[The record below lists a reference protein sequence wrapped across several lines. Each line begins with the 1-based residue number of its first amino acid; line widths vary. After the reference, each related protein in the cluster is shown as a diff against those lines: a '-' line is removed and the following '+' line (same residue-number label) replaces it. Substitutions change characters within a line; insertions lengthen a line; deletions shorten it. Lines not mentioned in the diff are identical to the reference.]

1 MNLIVSE
8 RGTFLAL
15 RSERLRLQM
24 PNQEPQE
31 VALRDLQTVT
41 VTTTACTLSA
51 EAIRACATFGVQI
64 DLVDGL
70 GAPYAKFSSPYLVG
84 TVSTRRA
91 QMTAYLTPVG
101 VEVACHAIRAR
112 LRNQASLLKYF
123 GKYRKEADPA
133 AYEVIQR
140 AQPAFTTL
148 ETELDSI
155 TGANIDEVRD
165 VLLGLEGRGGVVYWG
180 AVAAL
185 LPADLAFPGRLGRGA
200 TDPTNMTL
208 NYGYGILYARAAG
221 VLATAGLEPFAGFL
235 HTDRPGKPS
244 LVLDFVE
251 GFRAACVDRP
261 VLALQDETLVV
272 REHRGHRL
280 GMRLKLANLE
290 QLTAVAPEVTTV
302 YSWTHSGNDRMNWV
316 NAQLGFQ
323 EAGQSAIWEQDFS
336 IH

>member
-1 MNLIVSE
+1 MNLIISE

-15 RSERLRLQM
+15 RSERLRLQV
-24 PNQEPQE
+24 PQQEAQE

-51 EAIRACATFGVQI
+51 EAIRACAKFGVQI

-91 QMTAYLTPVG
+91 QMQAYLTPTS
-101 VEVACHAIRAR
+101 VEVARHAIRAR

-123 GKYRKEADPA
+123 GKYRKEAAPFA
-133 AYEVIQR
+133 FEAIQK
-140 AQPAFTTL
+140 ALPGLTAL
-148 ETELDSI
+148 ETELDAVQGSC
-155 TGANIDEVRD
+155 IDEVRD
-165 VLLGLEGRGGVVYWG
+165 TLLGIEGRGGVVYWG
-180 AVAAL
+180 AVATM
-185 LPADLAFPGRLGRGA
+185 LPDDLGFPGRLGRGA

-261 VLALQDETLVV
+261 VLALLGRGWRPELDEHGKMTPNT
-272 REHRGHRL
+272 RKRIAG
-280 GMRLKLANLE
+280 
-290 QLTAVAPEVTTV
+290 AV
-302 YSWTHSGNDRMNWV
+302 NDRMDTRDSVGNKKFRLQNIMVMQARKLATFLRDEGDYPVYVASW
-316 NAQLGFQ
+316 
-323 EAGQSAIWEQDFS
+323 
-336 IH
+336 